1 MVARGFVSEERVA
14 MVTWYAG
21 AGLFVGFIYAK
32 FQMNPVTWDDW
43 LNAVIPMA
51 AATITGAVI
60 GWIHQKITGK
70 KSKD

>member
-1 MVARGFVSEERVA
+1 

-21 AGLFVGFIYAK
+21 AGLVVGFIYAK

-43 LNAVIPMA
+43 LNAVIPIA
-51 AATITGAVI
+51 AATITGAII
-60 GWIHQKITGK
+60 GLIHQIVAGK